1 MLLVPSGG
9 SYSVGQV
16 PTLQCSAVVSLLYS
30 DQNEIMKKKHTSPL
44 LNIIILISDPEI
56 ESTATGVLETNFDVP
71 DPLNYLPP
79 GNSNPSSHDIF
90 YCPQKIKNSF

>member
-1 MLLVPSGG
+1 MGTTSIGFGG
-9 SYSVGQV
+9 
-16 PTLQCSAVVSLLYS
+16 LKLSAGV
-30 DQNEIMKKKHTSPL
+30 MKKKHTSPL
-44 LNIIILISDPEI
+44 LNIIIFISDPEI

-79 GNSNPSSHDIF
+79 GNSNPSSQDIF